1 MPMTVDENDLLKCVS
16 DEAQR
21 AGAVRSAVANSSRS
35 MGSGVVV
42 TTKMTAIEVTL
53 LVTLRKLRAGVEL
66 TRGEKDIKK

>member
-1 MPMTVDENDLLKCVS
+1 
-16 DEAQR
+16 
-21 AGAVRSAVANSSRS
+21 

-66 TRGEKDIKK
+66 TRGQKDIKKWFMVV